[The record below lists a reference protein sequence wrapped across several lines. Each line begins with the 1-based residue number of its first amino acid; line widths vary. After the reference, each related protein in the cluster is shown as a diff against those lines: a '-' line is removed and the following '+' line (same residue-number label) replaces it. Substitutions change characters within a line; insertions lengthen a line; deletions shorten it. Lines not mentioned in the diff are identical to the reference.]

1 MGPDRAMLSFPFTRH
16 PNPDQLM
23 IGARSHRSSFQIRA
37 ATNERWRDFDFMLF
51 VTMLVLMGFG
61 TITIWS
67 AVGLPSPVSMN
78 LGTQQFIY
86 GAVGVC
92 LMLVVASIDYRYFE
106 SAAWVLYALGIG
118 FLLTVLS
125 PLGVVIEGTGAR
137 NWISLG
143 FTTIQPSE
151 FTKVTTIIALSAFIS
166 SRGEAMKEFGNFVI
180 AGMIVAFPTFIVL
193 IGPDLGQAMVYM
205 AFWGASLL
213 VARTRPLF
221 LAAVAALT
229 PLAAAFAWNF
239 VLRDYQKER
248 LICSFR
254 PEDYAL
260 SCGYQPIQGRISIG
274 AGGLLGAGLE
284 GGTQSQMDL
293 LGVRESDFIFAH
305 ASGMFGFLGMI
316 ALFLALIIFLW
327 RGLIV
332 AEISRDHFGQCLA
345 VCIIGTFFF
354 QAFLNIGMNL
364 GVMPV
369 AGITLP
375 FVSAGISSLWS
386 SLIMVGILQSIRMHH
401 RRLAFH
407 RR

>member
-1 MGPDRAMLSFPFTRH
+1 
-16 PNPDQLM
+16 M
-23 IGARSHRSSFQIRA
+23 ITARSHRSSFQVQA
-37 ATNERWRDFDFMLF
+37 ATNERWRDFDVMLF
-51 VTMLVLMGFG
+51 ITMLVLMVFG
-61 TITIWS
+61 TVTIWS
-67 AVGLPSPVSMN
+67 AVGLPNPASMN
-78 LGTQQFIY
+78 LGTQQF
-86 GAVGVC
+86 GFGVIG
-92 LMLVVASIDYRYFE
+92 LVMMFVVASIDYRYFE
-106 SAAWVLYALGIG
+106 SMAWALYGLGILG
-118 FLLTVLS
+118 LLSVLS
-125 PLGVVIEGTGAR
+125 PLGVAIAGTGAR

-151 FTKVTTIIALSAFIS
+151 FTKVTTIIALCAFIS
-166 SRGEAMKEFGNFVI
+166 SRGETMREFGNFVI
-180 AGMIVAFPTFIVL
+180 AGLIVALPTFIVL
-193 IGPDLGQAMVYM
+193 IGPDLGQAMVYI

-221 LAAVAALT
+221 IWSVIALMPIAVW
-229 PLAAAFAWNF
+229 FAWQF
-239 VLRDYQKER
+239 VLEGYQKER
-248 LICSFR
+248 LICSFN
-254 PEDYAL
+254 PEKYAL
-260 SCGYQPIQGRISIG
+260 TCGYQPIQGRISIG
-274 AGGLLGAGLE
+274 AGGLFGAGLE

-293 LGVRESDFIFAH
+293 LNVRESDFIFAH

-316 ALFLALIIFLW
+316 ALFLALMIFLW
-327 RGLIV
+327 RGLLV

-345 VCIIGTFFF
+345 VCIAGTFFF

>member
-1 MGPDRAMLSFPFTRH
+1 ML
-16 PNPDQLM
+16 
-23 IGARSHRSSFQIRA
+23 GARHHKSSFEVRA

-51 VTMLVLMGFG
+51 VTMLVLMVFG

-67 AVGLPSPVSMN
+67 AVGLPNPASMN
-78 LGTQQFIY
+78 LGSQQFAY
-86 GAVGVC
+86 GVLGIV
-92 LMLVVASIDYRYFE
+92 LMLIVASIDYRYYE
-106 SAAWVLYALGIG
+106 SAAWVLYALGIA
-118 FLLTVLS
+118 FLLSVLS

-143 FTTIQPSE
+143 FTTVQPSE
-151 FTKVTTIIALSAFIS
+151 FTKITTIIALCAFIS
-166 SRGEAMKEFGNFVI
+166 SRGESMKEFGNFVI
-180 AGMIVAFPTFIVL
+180 AGLIVALPTFIVL
-193 IGPDLGQAMVYM
+193 IGPDLGQAMVYL
-205 AFWGASLL
+205 AFWGSSLL
-213 VARTRPLF
+213 VAKTRPRFLF
-221 LAAVAALT
+221 AVAAVT
-229 PLAAAFAWNF
+229 PMAMAFAWKF
-239 VLRDYQKER
+239 VLQDYQRQR
-248 LICSFR
+248 LVCSFN
-254 PEDYAL
+254 PEKYAL
-260 SCGYQPIQGRISIG
+260 TCGYQPIQGRISIG
-274 AGGLLGAGLE
+274 AGGLIGAGLR

-316 ALFLALIIFLW
+316 ALFLALMIFLW

-332 AEISRDHFGQCLA
+332 AEVSRDHFGQCLA

-386 SLIMVGILQSIRMHH
+386 SLFMVGILQSIRMHH

>member
-1 MGPDRAMLSFPFTRH
+1 MISSRH
-16 PNPDQLM
+16 N
-23 IGARSHRSSFQIRA
+23 RSTFQIRA
-37 ATNERWRDFDFMLF
+37 ATNERWRDFDVMLF
-51 VTMLVLMGFG
+51 LTMVVLMIFG
-61 TITIWS
+61 AVTIWS
-67 AVGLPSPVSMN
+67 AVGLPDPTTFN
-78 LGTQQFIY
+78 IGTQQFIF
-86 GAVGVC
+86 GIVGIVM
-92 LMLVVASIDYRYFE
+92 MLIVASLDYRYFE
-106 SAAWVLYALGIG
+106 SLAWIVYVLGILG
-118 FLLTVLS
+118 LLSVLS
-125 PLGVVIEGTGAR
+125 PLGVALEGTGAR
-137 NWISLG
+137 NWIDLG

-151 FTKVTTIIALSAFIS
+151 FTKLTTIIALCAFVS

-180 AGMIVAFPTFIVL
+180 AGMIVAIPTVMVL
-193 IGPDLGQAMVYM
+193 LGPDLGQAMVYI

-213 VARTRPLF
+213 VAQTRKLYLWSVILLLPI
-221 LAAVAALT
+221 AI
-229 PLAAAFAWNF
+229 AFAWRF
-239 VLRDYQKER
+239 VLQGYQKER
-248 LICSFR
+248 LICSFN
-254 PEDYAL
+254 PEQYAL
-260 SCGYQPIQGRISIG
+260 TCGYQPIQGRISIG

-284 GGTQSQMDL
+284 GGTQSQMNL
-293 LGVRESDFIFAH
+293 LNVRESDFIFAH

-316 ALFLALIIFLW
+316 ALFLALIMFLW
-327 RGLIV
+327 RGLLV

-345 VCIIGTFFF
+345 VCIVGTFFF